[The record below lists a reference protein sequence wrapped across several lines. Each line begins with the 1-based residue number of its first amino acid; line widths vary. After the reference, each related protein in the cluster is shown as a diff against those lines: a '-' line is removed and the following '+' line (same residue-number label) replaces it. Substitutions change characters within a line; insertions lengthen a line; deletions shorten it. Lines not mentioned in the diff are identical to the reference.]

1 MSLSNNLTSLSYS
14 QNPSIQK
21 PVINTMMTKS
31 KLNNIKIIFPKQG
44 QSIHNDKNFTISGIS
59 AYDHHTNCR
68 VSIVLNNVRPYQN
81 VIATGHNGSND
92 YSTWKFPLSSKYTI
106 VKPGLNRVTARLTC
120 SAKPTNITRFYGVN
134 FYGQL
139 TSKPLSQVQLHTLKN
154 NTNSTSLGKSNTAL
168 LSITGKKEPNKPST
182 VTSSTSEIQNKIPNN
197 KQKIHTSIQP
207 KIIYENKSSINPESS
222 ETSPMNRTTGPF
234 VLTLP
239 SVKDNLS
246 ASTPL
251 SSASAPLLPGMP
263 SENHVSNNV
272 QGSNHN
278 NN

>member
-1 MSLSNNLTSLSYS
+1 
-14 QNPSIQK
+14 
-21 PVINTMMTKS
+21 MMAKS
-31 KLNNIKIIFPKQG
+31 KVNGIKITFPKQG

-59 AYDHHTNCR
+59 TYDHHTNCR

-81 VIATGHNGSND
+81 AIATGHNGSND
-92 YSTWKFPLSSKYTI
+92 YSTWKFSLSSKYTT
-106 VKPGLNRVTARLTC
+106 VKPGLNRVTAKLTC
-120 SAKPTNITRFYGVN
+120 TTKPTNITRFYSAN
-134 FYGQL
+134 FNGQL
-139 TSKPLSQVQLHTLKN
+139 TSKPVSQVQFHASKN

-168 LSITGKKEPNKPST
+168 LSITGKKEPNKSSI

-197 KQKIHTSIQP
+197 EQRIHTTIQP
-207 KIIYENKSSINPESS
+207 KIIYENKSSISPESS
-222 ETSPMNRTTGPF
+222 EISSMNRTSGQL

-239 SVKDNLS
+239 SVKDNFS

-251 SSASAPLLPGMP
+251 SSASAPLLPGMT
-263 SENHVSNNV
+263 SENHASNNV